1 MAYTTPPR
9 FIHVLTYKLSLRQRP
24 RCSKRRRIS
33 MVRSS
38 RSLTWPRSL
47 SHTLCLSLLLAH
59 SLTFCL
65 FYLLTHSKWSRSLP
79 HTLCLALSL
88 SCSLPPSLT
97 HSHPPFSTHSPT
109 QSLTHSPTHSLH
121 ALFLSPSVPLSPL
134 TLRSTRLRS
143 RKSAW
148 ISTHTSR
155 LPKSCGRWRRRWL
168 MVTHSWRL
176 RARRYSIVARAHIH
190 THTHTHTHTLCD
202 GRMTRSDSLFLS
214 LSLSLSLSLFTS
226 L

>member
-9 FIHVLTYKLSLRQRP
+9 FTHVLTYNLSLRQRP

-59 SLTFCL
+59 SLTFCIS
-65 FYLLTHSKWSRSLP
+65 YSLTHSTWSRSLAHTLCLP

-88 SCSLPPSLT
+88 SRSLPPSLT
-97 HSHPPFSTHSPT
+97 HSHPPPSQLT

-121 ALFLSPSVPLSPL
+121 APFLSPSLPLSPPHTAQHEAAL
-134 TLRSTRLRS
+134 TKKRLDLNPHFKAAEELRQMEEEVANGDSLMAA
-143 RKSAW
+143 KSKEVLYRCACAY
-148 ISTHTSR
+148 THT
-155 LPKSCGRWRRRWL
+155 
-168 MVTHSWRL
+168 HS
-176 RARRYSIVARAHIH
+176 H
-190 THTHTHTHTLCD
+190 THTHTV
-202 GRMTRSDSLFLS
+202 
-214 LSLSLSLSLFTS
+214 
-226 L
+226 